1 MNILVLGGTRFIG
14 PPVVRRLA
22 AGGHDVTVFHRGQNE
37 AELPASVAHLHGDR
51 QNLLDFKDAFARLAP
66 GVVLDLFAMTE
77 ADAQAGVAA
86 FTGLARRVVVASS
99 QDVYRVYDRF
109 LGRDPGPSDPV
120 PFTEQAPLR
129 RHLYPYRAM
138 APSPDHRFYQYDKI
152 LVERAYQRVPEMPAT
167 VLRLPQVYGP
177 GDYQHRLYPYLKRMD
192 DARPF
197 IPLEEGQ
204 TAWRSA
210 RGYVENVA
218 AALALAVEDERAAG
232 KVYNVGEE
240 IAYTEAE
247 WIHRLGAVT
256 GWAGRVVPLPKPPEV
271 LPSGKDWRHHFVAD
285 TRKIRRE
292 LAYREPVA
300 LDEALRRTIAWER
313 AHPPEAI
320 DPSPFDYA
328 AEDERLS
335 VAGLLS

>member
-1 MNILVLGGTRFIG
+1 MNILILGGTRFIG
-14 PPVVRRLA
+14 PWVVRRLVA
-22 AGGHDVTVFHRGQNE
+22 AGHDVTVFHRGQSE
-37 AELPASVAHLHGDR
+37 AALPDAVAHLHGDR
-51 QNLLDFKDAFARLAP
+51 QHLLDFKDAFARLAP
-66 GVVLDLFAMTE
+66 EVVLDLFAMTE
-77 ADAQAGVAA
+77 ADAQAGVAV

-109 LGRDPGPSDPV
+109 LGRDPGPPGPV

-129 RHLYPYRAM
+129 RHLYPYRAV
-138 APSPDHRFYQYDKI
+138 APSPDHLFYHYDKI
-152 LVERAYQRVPEMPAT
+152 LVEQVYQRVPEMPAT

-177 GDYQHRLYPYLKRMD
+177 GDYQHRLFPYLKRMD

-204 TAWRSA
+204 AAWRWT

-232 KVYNVGEE
+232 EVYNVGEE
-240 IAYTEAE
+240 TAFAEAE
-247 WIHRLGAVT
+247 WIHRLGAMV
-256 GWAGRVVPLPKPPEV
+256 GWTGRVVHFPES
-271 LPSGKDWRHHFVAD
+271 PDAGKDWRHHFVAD

-292 LAYREPVA
+292 LGYREPVA

-320 DPSPFDYA
+320 DPKQFDYA
-328 AEDERLS
+328 AEDVRLRAS
-335 VAGLLS
+335 R